1 MSTSQSSLSN
11 LVHVQDA
18 TIQCTSIRF
27 QEGQGKGPFP
37 GHLKEYVQNLKRLRI
52 VCKLPNLY
60 PGKAEGSQGGSLHKA
75 RGHQPECKRQ
85 DPRIDQGQGSQ
96 TKILQRILCHVD
108 QYKIIPFPELGQAC
122 KAGSLWKTHRGRYKP
137 VHIAKSSQPLVSG
150 LLSRHQLGPIGQ
162 ASPAAILP

>member
-96 TKILQRILCHVD
+96 TKILQRILCHQGITKLVFWVS
-108 QYKIIPFPELGQAC
+108 K
-122 KAGSLWKTHRGRYKP
+122 HRLCTN
-137 VHIAKSSQPLVSG
+137 SQRLQRQMSG
-150 LLSRHQLGPIGQ
+150 FYVLL
-162 ASPAAILP
+162 